1 MSRRFEWDKSKNQ
14 NNQQKHGISFEQAQA
29 VFDDPNRIVQ
39 RSPRHKEAR
48 WKTVGLIF
56 GVLFT
61 IVYTLRHSAVRLISA
76 RRASRRESQAYHND
90 SSNNSVTSLNHTNHD
105 DH

>member
-1 MSRRFEWDKSKNQ
+1 MSRRFEWDESKNQ
-14 NNQQKHGISFEQAQA
+14 SNQQKHGISFEQAQT
-29 VFDDPNRIVQ
+29 VFDDSNRIVQ
-39 RSPRHKEAR
+39 QSPRHKEAR

-61 IVYTLRHSAVRLISA
+61 VVYTLRRSAVRLISA
-76 RRASRRESQAYHND
+76 RRASRRESQAYHNYP
-90 SSNNSVTSLNHTNHD
+90 SNNSVTTSNHTNHE